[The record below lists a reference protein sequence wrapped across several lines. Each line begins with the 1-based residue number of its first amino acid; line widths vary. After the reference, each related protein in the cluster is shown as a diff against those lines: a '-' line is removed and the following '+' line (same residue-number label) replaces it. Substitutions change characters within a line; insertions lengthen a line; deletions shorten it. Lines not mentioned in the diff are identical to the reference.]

1 MGIRRWLR
9 RVERDSRE
17 AGDTSIPQVDG
28 PPVQVSGE
36 QWLQAFSTSVQRMY
50 DKSIPAHP
58 VSKAA
63 ASSPD
68 PTWNR
73 SLIAGTHTLDNGAE
87 RVGKADP
94 LEDSYEK

>member
-17 AGDTSIPQVDG
+17 TGDTSIPQVDG

-36 QWLQAFSTSVQRMY
+36 QWLQAFSVAVKRMY
-50 DKSIPAHP
+50 DKDIPEHP
-58 VSKAA
+58 LNTAA
-63 ASSPD
+63 ANSSD
-68 PTWNR
+68 SRWSR
-73 SLIAGTHTLDNGAE
+73 SLIAGTHTLPNGAE

-94 LEDSYEK
+94 HEDCSE